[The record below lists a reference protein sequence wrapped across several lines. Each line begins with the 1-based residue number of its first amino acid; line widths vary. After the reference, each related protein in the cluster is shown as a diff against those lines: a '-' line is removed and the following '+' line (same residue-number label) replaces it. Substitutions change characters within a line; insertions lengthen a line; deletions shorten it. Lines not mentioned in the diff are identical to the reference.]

1 MAISSLAGHVCK
13 SKSKASRWIT
23 CIVGGKGE
31 APMEESTEVPVPV
44 KVKVLIVDDH
54 QVVVE
59 GIKAAIDELPEFA
72 VVGSANDGLKGMEM
86 AKSLNPD
93 IVIMDISMPNMS
105 GLQATK
111 EIKRFNKKIRV
122 VIFTMHSDREYVVPL
137 MKVGIS
143 AYVLKDNP
151 LSDLILA
158 LNAVKRNNTYWS
170 LPVKESLLEHLKDLE
185 QEGMHSLEKLSQREL
200 EVFRFLADGKTIKE
214 IAEKLF
220 ISPKTVESHK
230 YNIMEKLKVQT
241 LAEMTKIALRKGLIK
256 A

>member
-1 MAISSLAGHVCK
+1 M
-13 SKSKASRWIT
+13 
-23 CIVGGKGE
+23 GGKGE
-31 APMEESTEVPVPV
+31 APTGESREVPVPE
-44 KVKVLIVDDH
+44 KVRVLIVDDH

-59 GIKAAIDELPEFA
+59 GIKAAIDELPEFE

-86 AKSLNPD
+86 ANALNPD
-93 IVIMDISMPNMS
+93 IVITDISMPNMN

-111 EIKRFNKKIRV
+111 EIKRINKKIRV

-137 MKVGIS
+137 MKAGIS
-143 AYVLKDNP
+143 AYVLKENP

-158 LNAVKRNNTYWS
+158 LKAVKQNNTYWS
-170 LPVKESLLEHLKDLE
+170 LPVKESLLEHLEDLE
-185 QEGMHSLEKLSQREL
+185 KEGMPSLEKLSQREL
-200 EVFRFLADGKTIKE
+200 QVFRLLADGKTIKE

-241 LAEMTKIALRKGLIK
+241 LTEMTKIALRKGLIK

>member
-1 MAISSLAGHVCK
+1 VPE
-13 SKSKASRWIT
+13 KAR
-23 CIVGGKGE
+23 
-31 APMEESTEVPVPV
+31 
-44 KVKVLIVDDH
+44 VLIVDDH

-59 GIKAAIDELPEFA
+59 GIKAAIDEFPEFE
-72 VVGSANDGLKGMEM
+72 VVGTANDGLKGMEM
-86 AKSLNPD
+86 AKALNPD

-105 GLQATK
+105 GLQAAK

-122 VIFTMHSDREYVVPL
+122 VVFTMHSDREYVVPL
-137 MKVGIS
+137 MKAGIS

-158 LNAVKRNNTYWS
+158 IKAVRQNNTYWS
-170 LPVKESLLEHLKDLE
+170 LPVKKSLLEHLEELE
-185 QEGMHSLEKLSQREL
+185 KEGTHSLEKLSRREM
-200 EVFRFLADGKTIKE
+200 EVFRLLADGRTIKE

-230 YNIMEKLKVQT
+230 YNIMQKLQVPT
-241 LAEMTKIALRKGLIK
+241 ITEMTKIALRKGLIK

>member
-1 MAISSLAGHVCK
+1 M
-13 SKSKASRWIT
+13 
-23 CIVGGKGE
+23 GE
-31 APMEESTEVPVPV
+31 RTEVLVPE
-44 KVKVLIVDDH
+44 KTRVLIVDDH

-59 GIKAAIDELPEFA
+59 GIKAAIAQFPEFE
-72 VVGSANDGLKGMEM
+72 VEGSANDGLKGMEM
-86 AKSLNPD
+86 AKALNPD

-122 VIFTMHSDREYVVPL
+122 VIFTMHSDREYVLSL
-137 MKVGIS
+137 MKAGIS

-158 LNAVKRNNTYWS
+158 LKAVKQNNTYWT
-170 LPVKESLLEHLKDLE
+170 LPVKETLLEHLEDLE
-185 QEGMHSLEKLSQREL
+185 KEGMNSLEKISQREL
-200 EVFRFLADGKTIKE
+200 EVFRLLADGKTVKE

-230 YNIMEKLKVQT
+230 YNIMEKLNVQT
-241 LAEMTKIALRKGLIK
+241 LADMTKIALKKGLIK

>member
-1 MAISSLAGHVCK
+1 VTVPE
-13 SKSKASRWIT
+13 KAR
-23 CIVGGKGE
+23 
-31 APMEESTEVPVPV
+31 
-44 KVKVLIVDDH
+44 VLIVDDH

-59 GIKAAIDELPEFA
+59 GIKAAIDEFPEFE
-72 VVGSANDGLKGMEM
+72 VVGTANDGLKGMEM
-86 AKSLNPD
+86 AKALNPD

-105 GLQATK
+105 GLQAAK

-122 VIFTMHSDREYVVPL
+122 VVFTMHSDREYVVPL
-137 MKVGIS
+137 MKAGIS

-158 LNAVKRNNTYWS
+158 IKAVRQNNTYWS
-170 LPVKESLLEHLKDLE
+170 LPVKKSLLEHLEELE
-185 QEGMHSLEKLSQREL
+185 KEGTHSLEKLSRREM
-200 EVFRFLADGKTIKE
+200 EVFRLLADGRTIKE

-230 YNIMEKLKVQT
+230 YNIMQKLQVPT
-241 LAEMTKIALRKGLIK
+241 ITEMTKIALRKGLIK

>member
-1 MAISSLAGHVCK
+1 MA
-13 SKSKASRWIT
+13 R
-23 CIVGGKGE
+23 KGQ
-31 APMEESTEVPVPV
+31 AHLGESVEVPVPE
-44 KVKVLIVDDH
+44 KMTVLIVDDH

-59 GIKAAIDELPEFA
+59 GIKAAIDEFPEFE
-72 VVGSANDGLKGMEM
+72 VVGSANDGVKGMEM
-86 AKSLNPD
+86 AETLNPD

-122 VIFTMHSDREYVVPL
+122 VIFTMHSDREYVLPL
-137 MKVGIS
+137 MKAGIS

-158 LNAVKRNNTYWS
+158 LRAVKQNNTYWS

-185 QEGMHSLEKLSQREL
+185 KEGEHPVEKLTRREF
-200 EVFRFLADGKTIKE
+200 EVFRLLADGKTVKE
-214 IAEKLF
+214 IAEELF

-230 YNIMEKLKVQT
+230 HNIMEKLKVQT
-241 LAEMTKIALRKGLIK
+241 IAEMTKIALRKGLIK